1 MDSVNPASSLSYL
14 AFGHVTKEKVT
25 CGVCGFV
32 VDEAGECP
40 RCKLLVEETA
50 RDIEERQ
57 EMREALFREVGEIL
71 ERGQDESG

>member
-1 MDSVNPASSLSYL
+1 MNSVNPANSLSYS

-50 RDIEERQ
+50 RGIEERQ

-71 ERGQDESG
+71 EQGRDKPG